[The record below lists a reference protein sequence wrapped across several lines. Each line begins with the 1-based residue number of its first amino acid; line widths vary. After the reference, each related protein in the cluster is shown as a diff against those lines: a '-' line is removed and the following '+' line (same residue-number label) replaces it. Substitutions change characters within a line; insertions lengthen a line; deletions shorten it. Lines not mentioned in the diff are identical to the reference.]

1 MAAWMAAAALS
12 VSGLRSQVLSN
23 QGALDIDPQT
33 ELAAVK
39 AELAAVKAALKAAQ
53 SKATPQGRVGVPRR
67 WSELRQTWNPFR
79 EEVRLTSQA
88 NTSNDETASIE
99 DDPVRKAL
107 DNALDTFH
115 VFPALVGAFKL
126 DLFETL
132 HRSNATF
139 SSLQRGLN
147 VSSKGLDGLLTVFLP
162 MDIIRSGQRD
172 PNPTPWPSHN
182 LEPLLWFR
190 VCLHRRVSSSY
201 AASAEWV

>member
-1 MAAWMAAAALS
+1 MAAAALS